1 MSSLTIA
8 TRSCVTF
15 EGAQTIHPVMQRIY
29 AARGVTSM
37 DQLQYSLQAMLP
49 PQQLAQIDQAA
60 ALLSEAVVACKRM
73 VVVGDFDADGATSTA
88 LAVSALRLMGAAYAG
103 YCLPN
108 RFVDGYGLSEK
119 LIPLIEEQ
127 SPDLIITVDNGIAA
141 NAGVAAAKAKGW
153 QVLVTDH
160 HLPGEILPNADVI
173 VNPNAVGDTFPSK
186 CLAGVGVI
194 FYVMCAARRALA
206 AKGWFVEQGI
216 EAPNMANFL
225 DLVALG
231 TVADLVPLDYNN
243 RILVH
248 QGLAR
253 MRSGHVRPGIQALLD
268 VAGRDRS
275 FLTASDL
282 GFALAPRLNAA
293 GRLEDMS
300 LGVACLLSTSLDDAR
315 MMASRL
321 DQLNRERRDIEITMK
336 QEANAIV
343 DGLAFEAPP
352 VALCL
357 YHEDWHQ
364 GVVGLVASRLKEQYD
379 CPVIIFAKDGE
390 GALKGSGRS
399 VAGINL
405 RDVLADLHAK
415 QPELMSKFG
424 GHAMAAGLSIA
435 MEQLDIFKRAFVAT
449 IAGHAQAMQRAANW
463 LTDGVLK
470 DDECTMHLAKLIE
483 TGGPWGQQFECPQ
496 FHGQFELVS
505 QRLVGDSHLKC
516 TLKSLQSDVFFDA
529 IYFNID
535 LAEWPNTRCRQVRCV
550 YRLDVNRYQGRS
562 NLQLILV
569 WMEPVGEEGSS

>member
-1 MSSLTIA
+1 MPATTIA
-8 TRSCVTF
+8 TRTATTLA
-15 EGAQTIHPVMQRIY
+15 GADALHPVMQRIY

-37 DQLQYSLQAMLP
+37 DRLQYSLQAMLP
-49 PQQLAQIDQAA
+49 PQALAQIDQAA
-60 ALLSEAVVACKRM
+60 ALTAAVVMDRKRT

-88 LAVSALRLMGAAYAG
+88 LAVCALRLMGASYVG

-119 LIPLIEEQ
+119 LIPLIETQ

-141 NAGVAAAKAKGW
+141 HAGVAAAKAQGW

-160 HLPGEILPNADVI
+160 HLPGDTLPDADVI
-173 VNPNAVGDTFPSK
+173 VNPNAVGDAFPSK
-186 CLAGVGVI
+186 HLAGVGVI
-194 FYVMCAARRALA
+194 FYVMCATRRELMT
-206 AKGWFVEQGI
+206 KGWFDQQGI
-216 EAPNMANFL
+216 EPPNMARFL

-243 RILVH
+243 RILVQ

-253 MRSGHVRPGIQALLD
+253 MRSGNARPGIQALLD
-268 VAGRDRS
+268 VSGRDRS
-275 FLTASDL
+275 FLTSSDL

-300 LGVACLLSTSLDDAR
+300 LGVACLLSESLDDAR

-321 DQLNRERRDIEITMK
+321 DQLNRERRDIEVTMK
-336 QEANAIV
+336 QEAYAIV
-343 DGLAFEAPP
+343 ERLAVESPP

-364 GVVGLVASRLKEQYD
+364 GVVGLVASRLKDQYD
-379 CPVIIFAKDGE
+379 CPVIIFARDGE
-390 GALKGSGRS
+390 GSLKGSGRS
-399 VAGINL
+399 ISGINL

-415 QPELMSKFG
+415 MPDLMNKFG
-424 GHAMAAGLSIA
+424 GHAMAAGLSIEIA
-435 MEQLDIFKRAFVAT
+435 QLDAFREAFVAM
-449 IAGHAQAMQRAANW
+449 IAHHAQSLQRSADW
-463 LTDGVLK
+463 VTDGELH
-470 DDECTMHLAKLIE
+470 DDERTVHLAKLIE

-496 FHGQFELVS
+496 FHGAFELAA

-516 TLKSLQSDVFFDA
+516 TLKSLDADLFFDA

-535 LAEWPNTRCRQVRCV
+535 LADWPNPRCRRVQCV

-562 NLQLILV
+562 KLQLIVV
-569 WMEPVGEEGSS
+569 WMEAIDEESPS